1 MTDNNNKIR
10 ALFLTALMVFSVFAG
25 TIALTGTAAAV
36 NGNDIA
42 VNEFT
47 NTTVDESS
55 TTLHTV
61 NFTVENLSSDP
72 GDDTTTITLPS
83 GATVNSVSQ
92 NSFNGTNASFVSA
105 TGSSN
110 EIVVT
115 TNNTDNTSF
124 TLSATVEVTWPS
136 VSSTTDGDVSIT
148 VDDSD
153 GSSGTVTNSGL
164 LTITD
169 TASANKTASAESS
182 PTLVFQGQT
191 VLADGFNPGDL
202 QLRRVTGSSSS
213 TFVRGL
219 TADSTGQ
226 VVVDSSNLDGG
237 ETYFVTNGSSTSA
250 QYFEVAIQT
259 LDASVDDGE
268 VDNGGS
274 DTTEELTIESNRGGE
289 FNHTISS
296 DDASQDE
303 LLQIFGSSAVAD
315 GEDDVAL
322 VGSDGTTAD
331 LNFSELDAG
340 SYSFDVS
347 VQDTTASDSF
357 TVNVT
362 DVGAGSAT
370 FANSSVEVSQGDI
383 ASVTIDLS
391 EAATGGTFI
400 IGSDDAGYQ
409 ANISFTDG
417 NDDGEVTV
425 QFNTYTAGNVSGATV
440 VTAADND
447 DTVTLD
453 SQTDLANLLDDGEY
467 ELAVGTGD
475 NVSVTDSPDDVGT
488 VFLMERST
496 DSQLIWTAPG
506 AAEGDLDADDDGTV
520 SESEVMAAVDA
531 GLITQD
537 NTITTADLLIH
548 QVNATG
554 LEGVI
559 DANGGLMGA
568 IESGSINVTVEQTNP
583 GRNANPKVLNL
594 SDSDTQNALTVVE
607 AEGGFFIIIDAADAD
622 FDRVADDGTIT
633 SGNLAAADGDEF
645 NATISVADDKLLGD
659 EDAEQSVSANFEV
672 ESPMTELD
680 SDPVNVTAS
689 NATISGTTN
698 YAPGTELTVRARS
711 TGDTQPRFFNTK
723 TVTVQPDGT
732 FNASFDFS
740 AQSSGDTFGVTV
752 RFSGSSVATADG
764 NIMESTS
771 TPTATATAT
780 AEPDGTETATA
791 TAAPDTDMATD
802 TATNESD
809 DDTETGTST
818 DTPGFG
824 VAVALIALLA
834 AALLAGRRE

>member
-36 NGNDIA
+36 NDTDIA
-42 VNEFT
+42 VDEFT
-47 NTTVDESS
+47 NKTVYESS

-61 NFTVENLSSDP
+61 NFTVKNLSSDP
-72 GDDTTTITLPS
+72 GEDTTTITLPS
-83 GATVNSVSQ
+83 GATVNNVSQ

-110 EIVVT
+110 KIVVT
-115 TNNTDNTSF
+115 TNNTDNASF

-136 VSSTTDGDVSIT
+136 VSSDTDGVSIT

-153 GSSGTVTNSGL
+153 GSSVTVTNSGL

-169 TASANKTASAESS
+169 TKTASAESS

-191 VLADGFNPGDL
+191 VLANGFHSGDV
-202 QLRRVTGSSSS
+202 QLRRGGSESS

-237 ETYFVTNGSSTSA
+237 ETYFVTGSSTSA
-250 QYFEVAIQT
+250 QYFEVAVQSLT
-259 LDASVDDGE
+259 VSADDGE

-488 VFLMERST
+488 VFLTERST

-537 NTITTADLLIH
+537 NTITTTDLLIH

-633 SGNLAAADGDEF
+633 SGNLTAADGDEF

-752 RFSGSSVATADG
+752 RFSGSPVATADG

-809 DDTETGTST
+809 DDTETGTSE

>member
-42 VNEFT
+42 VDEFT
-47 NTTVDESS
+47 NTTVYESS

-61 NFTVENLSSDP
+61 NFTVKNLSSDP
-72 GDDTTTITLPS
+72 GEDTTTITLPS
-83 GATVNSVSQ
+83 GATVNNVSQ

-110 EIVVT
+110 KIVVT
-115 TNNTDNTSF
+115 TSNTDNASF

-136 VSSTTDGDVSIT
+136 VSSDTDGVSIT
-148 VDDSD
+148 VNDSD
-153 GSSGTVTNSGL
+153 GSSVTVTNSGL

-169 TASANKTASAESS
+169 TKTASADNES

-191 VLADGFNPGDL
+191 VLADGFKPGEL

-213 TFVRGL
+213 TFVHGL
-219 TADSTGQ
+219 TADSAGQ

-237 ETYFVTNGSSTSA
+237 ETYFVTNGSSTSE
-250 QYFEVAIQT
+250 QYFEVAVQSLT
-259 LDASVDDGE
+259 VSADDGE

-488 VFLMERST
+488 VFLTERST

-689 NATISGTTN
+689 NATISGTTTTR
-698 YAPGTELTVRARS
+698 P
-711 TGDTQPRFFNTK
+711 
-723 TVTVQPDGT
+723 
-732 FNASFDFS
+732 
-740 AQSSGDTFGVTV
+740 
-752 RFSGSSVATADG
+752 
-764 NIMESTS
+764 
-771 TPTATATAT
+771 
-780 AEPDGTETATA
+780 EP
-791 TAAPDTDMATD
+791 
-802 TATNESD
+802 S
-809 DDTETGTST
+809 
-818 DTPGFG
+818 
-824 VAVALIALLA
+824 
-834 AALLAGRRE
+834 

>member
-36 NGNDIA
+36 NDNDI
-42 VNEFT
+42 VDDEFT

-61 NFTVENLSSDP
+61 NFTVENLSSDT

-115 TNNTDNTSF
+115 TSNTDNASF

-153 GSSGTVTNSGL
+153 GSSGTVTKSGL

-169 TASANKTASAESS
+169 TTSGNKTS

-191 VLADGFNPGDL
+191 VLANGFNPGDL
-202 QLRRVTGSSSS
+202 QLRRVTGSKSS

-237 ETYFVTNGSSTSA
+237 ETYFVTSSSTSA
-250 QYFEVAIQT
+250 QYFEVAVQSLT
-259 LDASVDDGE
+259 VSADDGE

-362 DVGAGSAT
+362 DVGDGSAT

-488 VFLMERST
+488 VFLTERST
-496 DSQLIWTAPG
+496 DSQLIWTAP
-506 AAEGDLDADDDGTV
+506 AQPRATWTLT
-520 SESEVMAAVDA
+520 
-531 GLITQD
+531 
-537 NTITTADLLIH
+537 TTARSPSRRSWPPSMLASSRRTTRSPRLTSSSTRSTRP
-548 QVNATG
+548 VSRVSST
-554 LEGVI
+554 
-559 DANGGLMGA
+559 
-568 IESGSINVTVEQTNP
+568 
-583 GRNANPKVLNL
+583 R
-594 SDSDTQNALTVVE
+594 TVV
-607 AEGGFFIIIDAADAD
+607 
-622 FDRVADDGTIT
+622 
-633 SGNLAAADGDEF
+633 
-645 NATISVADDKLLGD
+645 
-659 EDAEQSVSANFEV
+659 
-672 ESPMTELD
+672 
-680 SDPVNVTAS
+680 
-689 NATISGTTN
+689 
-698 YAPGTELTVRARS
+698 
-711 TGDTQPRFFNTK
+711 
-723 TVTVQPDGT
+723 
-732 FNASFDFS
+732 
-740 AQSSGDTFGVTV
+740 
-752 RFSGSSVATADG
+752 
-764 NIMESTS
+764 
-771 TPTATATAT
+771 
-780 AEPDGTETATA
+780 
-791 TAAPDTDMATD
+791 
-802 TATNESD
+802 
-809 DDTETGTST
+809 
-818 DTPGFG
+818 
-824 VAVALIALLA
+824 
-834 AALLAGRRE
+834 

>member
-1 MTDNNNKIR
+1 MTDTNNKIR
-10 ALFLTALMVFSVFAG
+10 SIVLAALMVFSVFAG
-25 TIALTGTAAAV
+25 SIAFAGTAAAATSV
-36 NGNDIA
+36 TATATDVEIGQSSTTQTVEIEATYNASEEAN
-42 VNEFT
+42 FT
-47 NTTVDESS
+47 INVSEMADADVTTTATATMPSGGTVDEVTKSGN
-55 TTLHTV
+55 TVYVNVTKDTVGEAKNVIVTLTHDT
-61 NFTVENLSSDP
+61 SDASVTNDVDYAIAED
-72 GDDTTTITLPS
+72 GGGSDTTFDLVDTDADVDLTTP
-83 GATVNSVSQ
+83 ANNS
-92 NSFNGTNASFVSA
+92 
-105 TGSSN
+105 
-110 EIVVT
+110 
-115 TNNTDNTSF
+115 
-124 TLSATVEVTWPS
+124 S
-136 VSSTTDGDVSIT
+136 V
-148 VDDSD
+148 
-153 GSSGTVTNSGL
+153 
-164 LTITD
+164 
-169 TASANKTASAESS
+169 
-182 PTLVFQGQT
+182 VFQGQT
-191 VLADGFNPGDL
+191 LYADGFTGGETL
-202 QLRRVTGSSSS
+202 TIRRVTDSG
-213 TFVRGL
+213 TQFVRQT
-219 TADSTGQ
+219 TANSVGAVILST
-226 VVVDSSNLDGG
+226 SNLGSG
-237 ETYFVTNGSSTSA
+237 EYLIKNTTDYG
-250 QYFEVAIQT
+250 FEIALQDFSV
-259 LDASVDDGE
+259 SVDDGE

-488 VFLMERST
+488 VFLTERST

-633 SGNLAAADGDEF
+633 SGNLTAADGDEF

-752 RFSGSSVATADG
+752 RFSGSPVATADG

>member
-1 MTDNNNKIR
+1 MTNTNNKIR
-10 ALFLTALMVFSVFAG
+10 SIVLAALMVFSVFAG
-25 TIALTGTAAAV
+25 SIAFAGTAAAATSV
-36 NGNDIA
+36 TATATDVEIGQSSTTQTVEIEATYNGSEEAN
-42 VNEFT
+42 FT
-47 NTTVDESS
+47 IDVSEMADADVTTTATATMPNGGTVDEVTKSGN
-55 TTLHTV
+55 TVYVNVTKDAAGEANVTVTLTH
-61 NFTVENLSSDP
+61 
-72 GDDTTTITLPS
+72 
-83 GATVNSVSQ
+83 
-92 NSFNGTNASFVSA
+92 
-105 TGSSN
+105 
-110 EIVVT
+110 
-115 TNNTDNTSF
+115 NTSDA
-124 TLSATVEVTWPS
+124 S
-136 VSSTTDGDVSIT
+136 
-148 VDDSD
+148 
-153 GSSGTVTNSGL
+153 VTNDVDYAIAEDGGGSDKATFDL
-164 LTITD
+164 VDNDADVDLTTP
-169 TASANKTASAESS
+169 ANNSS
-182 PTLVFQGQT
+182 VVFQGQT
-191 VLADGFNPGDL
+191 LYADGFTGGETL
-202 QLRRVTGSSSS
+202 TIRRVTDSGTQFVRQTTANSVGAVILSTSNLGSGEYLIKSS
-213 TFVRGL
+213 TTPYG
-219 TADSTGQ
+219 
-226 VVVDSSNLDGG
+226 
-237 ETYFVTNGSSTSA
+237 
-250 QYFEVAIQT
+250 FEIALQDFSV
-259 LDASVDDGE
+259 SVDDGE

-383 ASVTIDLS
+383 AEVTIDLS

-488 VFLMERST
+488 VFLTERST

-633 SGNLAAADGDEF
+633 SGNLTAADGDEF

-752 RFSGSSVATADG
+752 RFSGESVATADG